1 MEYIEL
7 LNQFYTHKAMKK
19 LPAFFAIGTIGMI
32 LTAVL
37 HMFLA
42 FIIHESSVHTA
53 FFVMY
58 PTFFSFL
65 MIGTGQMIKASK
77 TA

>member
-1 MEYIEL
+1 
-7 LNQFYTHKAMKK
+7 MKK
-19 LPAFFAIGTIGMI
+19 LPAFFTIGTVGMI

-37 HMFLA
+37 HITLA
-42 FIIHESSVHTA
+42 LIIREPSVHTA